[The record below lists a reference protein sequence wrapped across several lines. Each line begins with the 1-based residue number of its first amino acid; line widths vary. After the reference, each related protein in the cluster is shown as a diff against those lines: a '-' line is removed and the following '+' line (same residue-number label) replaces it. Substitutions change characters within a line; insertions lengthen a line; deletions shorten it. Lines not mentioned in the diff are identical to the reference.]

1 MMDPTLPIDK
11 LIKPCFYSFSFLL
24 FIHKYRGKKHRGK
37 RDVIEKFDS
46 KNFVIIIYILA
57 ASQCGR
63 DKHDIVLFLP

>member
-11 LIKPCFYSFSFLL
+11 LIKPCFYSFFFLL

-46 KNFVIIIYILA
+46 KIL
-57 ASQCGR
+57 
-63 DKHDIVLFLP
+63 